1 MKVFLYN
8 LTFEAPFGLRVGSGD
23 RSGNELQPLMID
35 QETVA
40 IPESSWKGAF
50 RRLSE
55 QLCDKVVNLPEEF
68 SKRLEGNTYKEFDIL
83 YGTGEFAGRITFSAS
98 VIKGVRITPR
108 AHTVIDRRRKT
119 VLEKHLFTE
128 AIAYPERVDVKVI
141 VRGEE
146 VLDCWERTLRFVK
159 LHGIFIG
166 SGKSRG
172 VGYLVLRRVLK
183 AEVSDLLGEVRF
195 KEWT

>member
-1 MKVFLYN
+1 MKVFLYD
-8 LTFEAPFGLRVGSGD
+8 LTFEAPFGLRVSSGD

-35 QETVA
+35 QETVV

-55 QLCDKVVNLPEEF
+55 QLCDNSVNLQKEI
-68 SKRLEGNTYKEFDIL
+68 SEGLNKAYKEFELL
-83 YGTGEFAGRITFSAS
+83 YGTGDFAGRVTFSAS
-98 VIKGVRITPR
+98 VVKGVRITSR
-108 AHTVIDRRRKT
+108 THTVIDRRKRT
-119 VLEKHLFTE
+119 ILEKHLFTE
-128 AIAYPERVDVKVI
+128 TIAYPERVNVKVI

-146 VLDCWERTLRFVK
+146 VLNCWEKTLRFVK

-172 VGYLVLRRVLK
+172 IGYLILRRVLR
-183 AEVSDLLGEVRF
+183 AEVSDILSEVRF
-195 KEWT
+195 EEWT